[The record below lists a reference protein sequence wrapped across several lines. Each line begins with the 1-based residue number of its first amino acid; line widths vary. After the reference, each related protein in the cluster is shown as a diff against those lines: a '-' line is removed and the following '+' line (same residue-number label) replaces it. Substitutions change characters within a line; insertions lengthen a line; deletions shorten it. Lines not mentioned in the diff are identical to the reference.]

1 VSAIEREKTVSENS
15 LKNSQILAKDFEER
29 NKLLEK
35 EVESMRQE
43 SIQKLLETEDLKSK
57 VRILEEKE
65 RDVLIWKEKYE
76 SLQGTHLEEI
86 MNLKRQFEHDSKLKE
101 EKSNIESELAKVRA
115 QRDEYQAKNASLV
128 VEMDRINEITLDL
141 VSENKDLKLKIQ
153 SLSNDLMEAK
163 LNDDSEARKALV

>member
-1 VSAIEREKTVSENS
+1 MSAIEREKTVSENS